1 MSDFLG
7 TIKALINSR
16 RNSPVQGQIYLLKIA
31 YIYGNFTPIGD
42 RDLKR
47 LFWGIFRK
55 LGLCKKLSDILL
67 K

>member
-16 RNSPVQGQIYLLKIA
+16 RYSPVGGQIYLLKIA
-31 YIYGNFTPIGD
+31 SLYGNFTPIGA
-42 RDLKR
+42 LNV
-47 LFWGIFRK
+47 FFFGIFRK
-55 LGLCKKLSDILL
+55 FGLCKKLSDIIL